1 MQPLRH
7 GQPGTI
13 WKPHQISEPNR
24 LTDCF
29 SILPDLGEE
38 AYRLFPDLTDLGEE
52 AILDLHVPMHM
63 PSVMLLIRTPS
74 SAWSRAGGFEQHAL
88 QNKERHAKTPK
99 TIAANTTR
107 SCRGWVSKKCLNHL
121 PLCLHDCNCHTYLL
135 VCLFIYYVFYTFGIS
150 FMNKLWIVNIIC
162 MSLCLFV
169 LQILNIHKYI

>member
-1 MQPLRH
+1 
-7 GQPGTI
+7 
-13 WKPHQISEPNR
+13 
-24 LTDCF
+24 
-29 SILPDLGEE
+29 
-38 AYRLFPDLTDLGEE
+38 
-52 AILDLHVPMHM
+52 
-63 PSVMLLIRTPS
+63 MLLIRSFS

-169 LQILNIHKYI
+169 LQILNIHIYIIYNIIHIYIYIYTHDLYIIYNIIHIYIYTWFIYNI